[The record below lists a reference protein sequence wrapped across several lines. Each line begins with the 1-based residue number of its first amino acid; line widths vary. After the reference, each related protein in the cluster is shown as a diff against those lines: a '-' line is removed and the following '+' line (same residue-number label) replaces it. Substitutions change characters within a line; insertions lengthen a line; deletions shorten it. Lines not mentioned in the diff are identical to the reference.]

1 MLKVHCRHKFTI
13 TTAEA
18 VEYSLYHLI
27 TPPLPNMSK
36 SCLITGKKTTVGMH
50 VSHSKRRVKRKLFA
64 NLQTRRLLNP
74 ATGRMVMVTISNRG
88 LRTLKKWD
96 REGKKYDLVALK
108 KAEHIA

>member
-1 MLKVHCRHKFTI
+1 
-13 TTAEA
+13 
-18 VEYSLYHLI
+18 
-27 TPPLPNMSK
+27 MSK

-50 VSHSKRRVKRKLFA
+50 VSHSKRRVRRKLFA

-96 REGKKYDLVALK
+96 REGKKYDLAALK
-108 KAEHIA
+108 KAEKVA